1 MGGRGYR
8 RADSSGYRLAPFQ
21 TRRATSEL
29 ALPKTDPR
37 VERKVHIMRR
47 AEEMCMVRHQDVAN
61 ERPFASFAPDVAQ
74 TSMGLVADK
83 PQFAIFRW
91 NVGSPSPHKADREE
105 DDGRLAKVDMDA
117 MSRVLAPDGVG
128 RARFPTSR
136 GIISITVEIVSS
148 YWSARVEP
156 RPQFHDDWFPCGR

>member
-1 MGGRGYR
+1 MMK
-8 RADSSGYRLAPFQ
+8 LPAPFQ

-47 AEEMCMVRHQDVAN
+47 AEEMCMVRHQDVATD
-61 ERPFASFAPDVAQ
+61 RPFARFAPDVAQ

-91 NVGSPSPHKADREE
+91 DVGSPSPHNADRKK
-105 DDGRLAKVDMDA
+105 DDGRLAKVDVD
-117 MSRVLAPDGVG
+117 
-128 RARFPTSR
+128 
-136 GIISITVEIVSS
+136 
-148 YWSARVEP
+148 
-156 RPQFHDDWFPCGR
+156 